1 MGVRG
6 TRLSLGSIAIGEN
19 ALYLTTTTGR
29 MVTPPAFFTTQA
41 IGNTVRGNAR
51 QNSLLPSFIPS
62 RTISTSQRLYQQ
74 SANKSANNSGTD
86 TATSKAERTRRRFW
100 KKVDIAYS
108 EGKPANHLLI
118 RLDGRSL
125 KTPSGAV
132 LAIPTDRSL
141 LATLIAKEW
150 SEQESI
156 LHTHSLPLTSL
167 AARAIDGLDSPSQ
180 RKGVVEALVE
190 YLHTETICFH
200 EDHPANL
207 VKLQKERWDPILA
220 WVKERF
226 NTPKIRVFDDIFDVK
241 QDVQVVEILRDYVI
255 QSYNGWDLAALE
267 RIVRSTKSF
276 LIGLRL
282 IEAVRQGGQAEADF
296 GVHDAALAAEVE
308 VQSQTERWGEV
319 EDTHDVDF
327 ADLRKILG
335 SATAGVVRDSNEV
348 AKEIANVVV
357 SSPSKK

>member
-1 MGVRG
+1 MIVRCA
-6 TRLSLGSIAIGEN
+6 REALGSKAIGASTTAKLVSQFAYSTSRPIAIT
-19 ALYLTTTTGR
+19 A
-29 MVTPPAFFTTQA
+29 
-41 IGNTVRGNAR
+41 RGNSN
-51 QNSLLPSFIPS
+51 QTFLLPYHSAS
-62 RTISTSQRLYQQ
+62 RFISTSRCLSQE
-74 SANKSANNSGTD
+74 SASKATNTSSTTD

-108 EGKPANHLLI
+108 KGSSNDHLLI

-167 AARAIDGLDSPSQ
+167 AARAIDGLDTPSQ

-226 NTPKIRVFDDIFDVK
+226 NTPTVKVFDDIFDVK
-241 QDVQVVEILRDYVI
+241 QDEEVVRILGDYVI
-255 QSYNGWDLAALE
+255 NTYDGWDLAALE

-282 IEAVRQGGQAEADF
+282 IEAVRQGGKEEAAF

-319 EDTHDVDF
+319 DDTHDVDF
-327 ADLRKILG
+327 ADIRKILG

-348 AKEIANVVV
+348 AKEIAQEVV
-357 SSPSKK
+357 SSASKK

>member
-1 MGVRG
+1 MIIRCA
-6 TRLSLGSIAIGEN
+6 RQALGFEAIGAN
-19 ALYLTTTTGR
+19 TSGKLVARYSTSRPIANIARVKSSQVPFL
-29 MVTPPAFFTTQA
+29 PPSSAHRF
-41 IGNTVRGNAR
+41 
-51 QNSLLPSFIPS
+51 
-62 RTISTSQRLYQQ
+62 ISTSR
-74 SANKSANNSGTD
+74 SANKAADSSSTD

-108 EGKPANHLLI
+108 EGTPADHLLI

-167 AARAIDGLDSPSQ
+167 AARAIDGLDTPSQ

-207 VKLQKERWDPILA
+207 VRLQKERWDPILA

-226 NTPKIRVFDDIFDVK
+226 NTPTVKIFDDIFDVR
-241 QDVQVVEILRDYVI
+241 QDDEVVRILGDYVLKT
-255 QSYNGWDLAALE
+255 YDGWDLAALE

-282 IEAVRQGGQAEADF
+282 IEAVRQGGLEEASF
-296 GVHDAALAAEVE
+296 GVHDAALAADVE

-327 ADLRKILG
+327 ADIRKILG
-335 SATAGVVRDSNEV
+335 SATAGVVRDSNKV
-348 AKEIANVVV
+348 AREIAQDFV
-357 SSPSKK
+357 SSASKK